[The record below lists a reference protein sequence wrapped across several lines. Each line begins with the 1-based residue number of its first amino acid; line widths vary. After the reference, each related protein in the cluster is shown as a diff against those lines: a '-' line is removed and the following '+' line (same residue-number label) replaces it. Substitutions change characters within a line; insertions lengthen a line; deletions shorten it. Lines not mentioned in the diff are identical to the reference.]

1 MAGNKSG
8 TFRANVGVV
17 VLNDKWEVL
26 ALERIDKTALR
37 QDRVIKGTG
46 QWQMPQGGVDEGEE
60 PDEAWRRELSEEIH
74 VRDGDLTLIGS
85 YPEWMVYELPLEER
99 RKPDVQ
105 QKQGRG
111 QVQKWYYA
119 RLKGSARIK
128 LEPEQSGEEQEF
140 VAHKWMPLD
149 QLAQETWVVRRPIY
163 ERLAT
168 YLSTL
173 RQGAPS
179 P

>member
-1 MAGNKSG
+1 MAKSQ

-37 QDRVIKGTG
+37 QDGVTKGMG
-46 QWQMPQGGVDEGEE
+46 QWQMPQGGLDEGEE
-60 PDEAWRRELSEEIH
+60 PDEAWRRELREEIH
-74 VRDGDLTLIGS
+74 VQDGDLTLIGS
-85 YPEWMVYELPLEER
+85 YPEWIVYELPPEVR
-99 RKPDVQ
+99 RQPDVQ

-119 RLKGSARIK
+119 RLKGSARIQ
-128 LEPEQSGEEQEF
+128 LEPEQSGEAQEF
-140 VAHKWMPLD
+140 VAHKWMPLK
-149 QLAQETWVVRRPIY
+149 QLVQEVWEVRRPTY
-163 ERLAT
+163 ERLVT

-173 RQGAPS
+173 RQGISS